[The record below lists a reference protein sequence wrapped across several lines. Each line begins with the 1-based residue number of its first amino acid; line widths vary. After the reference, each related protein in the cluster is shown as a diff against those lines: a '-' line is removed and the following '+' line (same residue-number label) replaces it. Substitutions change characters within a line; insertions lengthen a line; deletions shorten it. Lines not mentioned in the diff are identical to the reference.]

1 MVSAAVVLS
10 GAAMLVAS
18 AAAQDFKLYGIN
30 FDLRQGPDWDP
41 SKCKSASTIANE
53 LKILSSITKHVRT
66 YALTDCDVR
75 PVLTNAKSL
84 GLDVWLGVW
93 VAEDEKIF
101 ANEVKTLQ
109 ALIKEGLIDSNVIGF
124 NVGSEAVYRKDITA
138 EQAIKYLTDFKKILA
153 DNNIKAP
160 VAITDIVDVMTQ
172 YPDMVTAGD
181 VVTINQFPFWEKMD
195 PSKAA
200 AQFYDRIQP
209 LLSIAGNREVIITE
223 TGWATDGKNENASD
237 ATEAASARYLRDFV
251 QLADKQKWKY
261 YYFQGFDSP
270 WKTKLP
276 GHEDSVEG
284 HFGLYTIDGKIKPAF
299 ADTKSIP
306 TNAPETESS
315 TKKPAKA
322 GSKAG
327 SKSGSKKSDKDE
339 AGDAGP
345 GVVKPSDG
353 TNTNNNGGKPSS
365 NGDSGKKPGA
375 TPAPTS
381 GCHLAR
387 DCGSQRSGSHRDGS
401 SVVDVGGS
409 FNYILAS

>member
-1 MVSAAVVLS
+1 MVSTAAVLS

-41 SKCKSASTIANE
+41 NKCKSASTIASE
-53 LKILSSITKHVRT
+53 LKILSSITKHVRTYALTDCDLKILSSITKHVRT

-75 PVLTNAKSL
+75 PVITNAKSL

-93 VAEDEKIF
+93 VSEDEKVF
-101 ANEVKTLQ
+101 ANEVMTLK
-109 ALIKEGLIDSNVIGF
+109 ALIKEGLIDSNIIGF
-124 NVGSEAVYRKDITA
+124 NVGSEAVYRKDISA
-138 EQAIKYLTDFKKILA
+138 EQAIKYLSDFKKVLA
-153 DNNIKAP
+153 DNNIKVP

-195 PSKAA
+195 PAKAA

-209 LLSIAGNREVIITE
+209 LLTIAAQFYDRIQPLLTIAGNREVIITE

-237 ATEAASARYLRDFV
+237 ATAAASARYLRDFI

-284 HFGLYTIDGKIKPAF
+284 HFGLYTVDGKIKPAF

-306 TNAPETESS
+306 TNAPDSAT
-315 TKKPAKA
+315 TKPSKDGSKA

-327 SKSGSKKSDKDE
+327 SKSGSNKSSKDE
-339 AGDAGP
+339 AGDDGP

-353 TNTNNNGGKPSS
+353 NSNNNNGGKPNS
-365 NGDSGKKPGA
+365 NGDSGKKP
-375 TPAPTS
+375 
-381 GCHLAR
+381 
-387 DCGSQRSGSHRDGS
+387 D
-401 SVVDVGGS
+401 
-409 FNYILAS
+409 